1 MFSRLFDSISYPL
14 VAFVFFMYILFM
26 YYSNKRYNTYSNK
39 IYRVLLFF
47 TITTTLTLFFDFFG
61 TDGVVGFKG
70 LEGIFARAYILSTM
84 LWASTY
90 SYYLIVTFML
100 NNPTQK
106 QLRTIKIILYTFNI
120 LLFLVSCFLELEY
133 HHRTIYAIG
142 GKALIPLYV
151 EFALTGTIYLLCP
164 ILKHKQMNKT
174 QLIMHS
180 MILII
185 LLIMT
190 IFRFFTEWDVNYFT
204 YIICIIPIA
213 LYFSSESS
221 SYLLGKELEESKK
234 DFEKLNAEENT
245 KINNLSTTLND
256 HLSTILYH
264 QRILNDPNI
273 SETDFNNEKIHIYNE
288 TKNIYDIF
296 KSIEKKQILDNE
308 KEVRK

>member
-1 MFSRLFDSISYPL
+1 MFSKLFDSISYPL
-14 VAFVFFMYILFM
+14 DAFVFFIFVSIMYLINKK
-26 YYSNKRYNTYSNK
+26 YNSYSNKTYR
-39 IYRVLLFF
+39 ILLVLTL
-47 TITTTLTLFFDFFG
+47 TTSLTLFFDFFG
-61 TDGVVGFKG
+61 TDGVPGFKG
-70 LEGIFARAYILSTM
+70 LETIFARGYILSTM
-84 LWASTY
+84 LWAATY
-90 SYYLIVTFML
+90 SYYLIISFMIKEVT
-100 NNPTQK
+100 K
-106 QLRTIKIILYTFNI
+106 SKLRTLKIIVYSFNI
-120 LLFLVSCFLELEY
+120 VLFIVSCFLELEY

-151 EFALTGTIYLLCP
+151 EFAVTGTIYLLCP
-164 ILKHKQMNKT
+164 ILKYKQMNRT

-185 LLIMT
+185 LIIMT
-190 IFRFFTEWDVNYFT
+190 VFRFFTEWDVNYFT

-234 DFEKLNAEENT
+234 DFEKLNVEENT

-256 HLSTILYH
+256 HLSTVLYH

-288 TKNIYDIF
+288 TKNIYEVF